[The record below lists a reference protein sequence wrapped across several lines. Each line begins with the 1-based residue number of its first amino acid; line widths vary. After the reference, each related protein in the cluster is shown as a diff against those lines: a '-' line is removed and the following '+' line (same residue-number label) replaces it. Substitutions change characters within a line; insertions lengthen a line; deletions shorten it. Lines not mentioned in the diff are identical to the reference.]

1 MFSEKQLFIS
11 IDKAYR
17 SLFLFTKASLVFS
30 EMFVDVCHHIQN
42 LGCNLNILHLVPV
55 KNIILSSLTIGSKL
69 TFLS

>member
-30 EMFVDVCHHIQN
+30 EMFVVVYHHIQI

-55 KNIILSSLTIGSKL
+55 KNIILSSLTIGSK
-69 TFLS
+69 

>member
-30 EMFVDVCHHIQN
+30 EMFVDVYHHIQN
-42 LGCNLNILHLVPV
+42 LGV
-55 KNIILSSLTIGSKL
+55 T
-69 TFLS
+69 